1 MKFKLI
7 TEELKKAT
15 PYMLRNDGELI
26 ECSPMHPYIKYI
38 TETSEESLD
47 KLSKDRLR
55 SLKFLYEN
63 TNSSSTSENVQK
75 IIKYLIEEK
84 MIDASNKDTFDI
96 DEDVYLPM
104 IDEVY
109 ALIDSL
115 NRDLNQEFLKV
126 RTSDMLF
133 GNKNNGIYFRVSSVK
148 FNWFD
153 LIWNLVYKY
162 RNFISD
168 VTIVKDTAT
177 FGGKFNPY
185 IVGEKVI
192 DRLSVDEFIN
202 LPGNPIIESIETHN
216 IEAIN
221 EAIKQ
226 LREGKTFSEAFS
238 YLHPAH
244 ATAFY
249 DRIVKDFLE
258 DDIKHI
264 LRKTK

>member
-1 MKFKLI
+1 MKFKWI

-15 PYMLRNDGELI
+15 PYMLRNDGDLI
-26 ECSPMHPYIKYI
+26 ECSPLHPYIRYK
-38 TETSEESLD
+38 TETVKECLD
-47 KLSKDRLR
+47 KIYVDRFR

-63 TNSSSTSENVQK
+63 TQSNTTAENVRFFVN
-75 IIKYLIEEK
+75 YLIEK
-84 MIDASNKDTFDI
+84 GMVDKSNKGSFDI
-96 DEDVYLPM
+96 DEETYLLR
-104 IDEVY
+104 DGEV
-109 ALIDSL
+109 DSVL
-115 NRDLNQEFLKV
+115 DSINRDLNQEFLRV
-126 RTSDMLF
+126 RTSDMLY

-153 LIWNLVYKY
+153 LIWKLVYTY

-185 IVGEKVI
+185 MVGGKVI
-192 DRLSVDEFIN
+192 ERLPIDEFIH
-202 LPGNPIIESIETHN
+202 LPGNPIIESKETHD

-221 EAIKQ
+221 EAIKE
-226 LREGKTFSEAFS
+226 LESGKTFSES
-238 YLHPAH
+238 LNYLHPAH

-258 DDIKHI
+258 DDIEHI